1 MPGAAAGTVATS
13 LELAALPSAV
23 PCARLHTKQVLWEWG
38 LGAHAETAELVVSE
52 LITNA
57 IRAAGVGPG
66 VPVVQLRLTRHQ
78 EQVLVEV
85 WDASPQP
92 PVRAEAGPDGESG
105 RGLVLVQALSTR
117 WGYYY
122 PERPP
127 RGRARGPVG
136 KIVWALCG

>member
-1 MPGAAAGTVATS
+1 MGRNWQSFSATNASRTAPGMPGAAAGAVATS

-23 PCARLHTKQVLWEWG
+23 PCARLHTK
-38 LGAHAETAELVVSE
+38 
-52 LITNA
+52 
-57 IRAAGVGPG
+57 
-66 VPVVQLRLTRHQ
+66 
-78 EQVLVEV
+78 
-85 WDASPQP
+85 QP